1 MSTNPNESCY
11 PCQELD
17 GQGNPREAMSYGLTK
32 RERFAAMAMQGMLA
46 NTALTYRTFK
56 EKLIAAWSVDCA
68 DALIAEL
75 NKDAG

>member
-1 MSTNPNESCY
+1 MSTNPNQSCY

-32 RERFAAMAMQGMLA
+32 REYFAAMSMQGMLA
-46 NTALTYRTFK
+46 NPDLATETFK

-75 NKDAG
+75 NKELK